1 MKQKVI
7 WRTETGLVTDGHII
21 AVPLGATI
29 QEQLDRLNMSVEEFS
44 QQAGLTQDDAN
55 RLLDGSMMITPDIA
69 ERLERVL
76 GIPAKYW
83 IALDKRYRDKLMQ
96 MQKGTP

>member
-1 MKQKVI
+1 MI
-7 WRTETGLVTDGHII
+7 WQTETGLVTDGHII

-29 QEQLDRLNMSVEEFS
+29 QEQLDRLNMSVEEFL
-44 QQAGLTQDDAN
+44 QQVGLTQDDTN
-55 RLLDGSMMITPDIA
+55 SLLDGSMRITPDIS

-76 GIPAKYW
+76 GIPAKFW
-83 IALDKRYRDKLMQ
+83 QNLDKRYRDKLRQ